1 MFKNWSPSIPDTMP
15 AKDLTVTAVYEK
27 AYITGIKIIS
37 LPNKTQYTYK
47 SGGLDLSGIAVKE
60 MYSDGTSK
68 IITDTSAFTSYGFN
82 TDSVGTKTVTVA
94 YGGYTDEFEITVS
107 YAWWQWI
114 IRILLLGFIWY

>member
-1 MFKNWSPSIPDTMP
+1 MP
-15 AKDLTVTAVYEK
+15 ANDLTVVAVYEESEK
-27 AYITGIKIIS
+27 PEDPENPKVTVTGIRIIS
-37 LPNKTQYTYK
+37 LPNKIQYTYK
-47 SGGLDLSGIAVKE
+47 VDSLDLSGLAIKI

-68 IITDTSAFTSYGFN
+68 IINNTKAITVYGFN
-82 TDSVGTKTVTVA
+82 VDSVGTKTVTVS